1 MKPRS
6 SNARIGVGELAVK
19 NRVAFPGGLVVKTLP
34 ANAGDTG
41 LISDLGRFHIMWNN

>member
-6 SNARIGVGELAVK
+6 ISARIGVGEIAVK

-34 ANAGDTG
+34 ANAGDAASVPG
-41 LISDLGRFHIMWNN
+41 PGGSLMPWSN